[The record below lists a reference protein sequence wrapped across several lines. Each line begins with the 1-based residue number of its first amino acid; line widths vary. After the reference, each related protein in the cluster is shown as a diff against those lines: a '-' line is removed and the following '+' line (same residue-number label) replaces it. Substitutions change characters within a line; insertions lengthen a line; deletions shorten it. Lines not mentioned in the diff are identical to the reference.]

1 MIATWY
7 TISEGSFHLIVSFNS
22 FIRKTGEARDRTH
35 DPWLKH
41 KLHHSYGPIKFCTN
55 LMHVLIYWKLTC
67 NEFNK
72 TSRTQLM
79 LCDSV
84 DRLMEGDF

>member
-1 MIATWY
+1 MTH
-7 TISEGSFHLIVSFNS
+7 TRMCQECPVSLEKLSFF
-22 FIRKTGEARDRTH
+22 FIQVKIIQVLVFDNWH
-35 DPWLKH
+35 PLN
-41 KLHHSYGPIKFCTN
+41 GPIKFCTN